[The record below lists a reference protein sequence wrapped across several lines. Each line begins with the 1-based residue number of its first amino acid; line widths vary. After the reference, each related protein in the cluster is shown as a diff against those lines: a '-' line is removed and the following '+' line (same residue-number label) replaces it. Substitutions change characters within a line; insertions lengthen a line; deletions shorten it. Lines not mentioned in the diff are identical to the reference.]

1 MTAFCM
7 GRKANTVIL
16 RSAQD
21 DSKKKDSGALAEE
34 KDVKMPLSWCN
45 SEINMGGICYFLIT
59 TVSLWSLELTCFDAG
74 QGELQTPRQ
83 SKNLRYKEHHD
94 ERISRFSGTSV
105 CRARGPQPD
114 GQRAAPKA
122 RGD

>member
-1 MTAFCM
+1 
-7 GRKANTVIL
+7 
-16 RSAQD
+16 
-21 DSKKKDSGALAEE
+21 
-34 KDVKMPLSWCN
+34 MPLSWCN
-45 SEINMGGICYFLIT
+45 SEINLGGICYFLIT

-105 CRARGPQPD
+105 CRARGTQPD

-122 RGD
+122 RGDRRHPGRAVEVPEGREANQGRDGTVQRP